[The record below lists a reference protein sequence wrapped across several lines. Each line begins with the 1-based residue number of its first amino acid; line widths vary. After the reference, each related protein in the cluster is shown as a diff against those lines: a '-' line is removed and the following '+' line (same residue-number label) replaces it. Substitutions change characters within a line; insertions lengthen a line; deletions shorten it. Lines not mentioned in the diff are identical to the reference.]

1 MYLPVW
7 NSCEWLAILNGIMQ
21 KRYHKNYQEVEQALA
36 PESTQVYLNEMN
48 QPSSIHSAADEEYR
62 RLRSRVFHTDLGC
75 STGVSR

>member
-75 STGVSR
+75 

>member
-36 PESTQVYLNEMN
+36 PES
-48 QPSSIHSAADEEYR
+48 R
-62 RLRSRVFHTDLGC
+62 RC
-75 STGVSR
+75 ISTR